1 MLDLDWRTIAYQ
13 IINFAVLL
21 VILYYL
27 VFRPLRRK
35 LDERSGD
42 LAEALQS
49 ARDQEAQAA
58 ELKREWEQRMAVIDR
73 TREEIL
79 AAAARDAEARTAE
92 TMREA
97 RVRLDGATAKM
108 RRDIQ
113 RLRDEVVSEKFGDI
127 LDTIMGLSANVLQSV
142 TTRRAHDDLVSNL
155 LAQIYQMP
163 QDEVEGYRRTMAGR
177 LPTAFVTTP
186 VSLSPEQTR
195 NLTDALSSLIDR
207 RIELHAAVDP
217 ALIAGIQIRV
227 GDRLLDNT
235 VLNQLHRVRDGVS
248 EGMVERLGAGG
259 RDV

>member
-1 MLDLDWRTIAYQ
+1 MLDLDWRTVVSQ
-13 IINFAVLL
+13 IINFVVLL

-27 VFRPLRRK
+27 IFRPLRRK
-35 LDERSGD
+35 LDERSED
-42 LAEALQS
+42 LAQALQN

-58 ELKREWEQRMAVIDR
+58 ELRRDWEQRMAVIDR

-79 AAAARDAEARTAE
+79 ATAAGEAEARTAE

-97 RVRLDGATAKM
+97 RLRLDAATEQM

-113 RLRDEVVSEKFGDI
+113 RQRDEVVSESFGDI

-142 TTRRAHDDLVSNL
+142 TTRRAHDDLISNL

-163 QDEVEGYRRTMAGR
+163 QDQVEVYRRVMAGR
-177 LPTAFVTTP
+177 MPTAFVTTP
-186 VSLSPEQTR
+186 VPLSAEQTR

-207 RIELHAAVDP
+207 RIELQTNVDTG
-217 ALIAGIQIRV
+217 LIAGIQIRV

-235 VLNQLHRVRDGVS
+235 VVNELSRVRESVS
-248 EGMVERLGAGG
+248 RGMVERLGVGE
-259 RDV
+259 RDA